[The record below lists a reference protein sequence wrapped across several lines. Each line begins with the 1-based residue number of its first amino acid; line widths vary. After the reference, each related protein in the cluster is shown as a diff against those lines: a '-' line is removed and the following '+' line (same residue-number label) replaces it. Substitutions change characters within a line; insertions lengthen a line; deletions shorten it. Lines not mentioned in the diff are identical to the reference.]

1 MPNSVTR
8 PRSTSPL
15 ARVMF
20 DRNMR
25 LLAGGAG
32 TSLLGDQFSLLATPW
47 LVLQIT
53 GDPVALGIAL
63 ALQGLPRAALMLLGG
78 AVTDRLSPRRVMLVA
93 NVVRG
98 LLAAMMAAAVAGSPV
113 QLWMVYAFSVLVGI
127 ASGFA
132 VPAENSI
139 VPQLVRAQDLQA
151 GNSVIMGLTQLAG
164 FVGPSVAGVVIGH
177 YTHSLTGVAVAYTLD
192 AAAFAVSA
200 AALAAMRGVRR
211 PTADTSENL
220 LAATASGLRFLWGDG
235 VLRTLFA
242 VLLAVNLLLMGPL
255 MVGIPQLAHERL
267 PEGAAAFG
275 ILMSAFAVGNLAGYL
290 VAGALP
296 RPDGRRLRQVVIA
309 LVVAFGG
316 GIGSLG
322 VVPSTWVDAG
332 VLATLGLG
340 NGFMAVLMVTWIQ
353 ARTPSAM
360 VGRMMS
366 LMTLASTGL
375 VPASE
380 ALAGVVGARSLT
392 MLFVAPGVVVLIL
405 GVGLAFHPSL
415 TALGAGLGTLELH
428 GEEEVAGATRGE
440 PLTVTGPAE

>member
-1 MPNSVTR
+1 M
-8 PRSTSPL
+8 
-15 ARVMF
+15 
-20 DRNMR
+20 
-25 LLAGGAG
+25 
-32 TSLLGDQFSLLATPW
+32 
-47 LVLQIT
+47 LQIT

-93 NVVRG
+93 NVVHG

-192 AAAFAVSA
+192 AATFAVSA

-366 LMTLASTGL
+366 LMTPASTGL

-380 ALAGVVGARSLT
+380 ALAGVVGARRPHDAVRRPGGGGTHSWSRARVPPEPHST
-392 MLFVAPGVVVLIL
+392 GRGARHPRAARRGRGGRSHPRRAPHRDRSRRMTCPQGWAGPRRLHPCRGCISKVPSR
-405 GVGLAFHPSL
+405 VGGS
-415 TALGAGLGTLELH
+415 
-428 GEEEVAGATRGE
+428 
-440 PLTVTGPAE
+440 